1 MEIWQSLIL
10 GLVEGLTEFLPIS
23 STFHLIFAGKL
34 LNIEPS
40 NFLKVYE
47 VFIQAGAILAVLFL
61 YGKELLRDR
70 ELDKKIILSFI
81 PTAIIG
87 FLMHS
92 VIKNFFFETEWLMIG
107 AFVLVG
113 LIFIIYEKWQRK
125 QSKNHKNITDLTTK
139 QALLIGVGQAF
150 ATLPGVSRAGAVI
163 LTMMIMG
170 QKRSEAAKYSF
181 LLALPTIC
189 AAALYDAV
197 KMIGQDPISAQEW
210 SLMGIG
216 FVTAFITAIFVLK
229 WFITYLQKH
238 TLVGF
243 GLYRLIVAGAL
254 LLFLQT
260 ALF

>member
-1 MEIWQSLIL
+1 MEIWQSLFL

-34 LNIEPS
+34 LNVEPS

-61 YGKELLRDR
+61 YGKELWQDR

-92 VIKNFFFETEWLMIG
+92 VIKNFFFETEWLMIT

-113 LIFIIYEKWQRK
+113 LVFIIYEKWQRK
-125 QSKNHKNITDLTTK
+125 QNKNQKSIADLTTK

-189 AAALYDAV
+189 AAAGYDAL

-216 FVTAFITAIFVLK
+216 FVTAFVTAIFVLK
-229 WFITYLQKH
+229 WFIAYLQKH

-260 ALF
+260 TLF